1 MKKLLLLLLLS
12 NNIQAQ
18 DNSNI
23 KLLFNWNDTT
33 LPKNI
38 YNASFQEVWGVAI
51 NDREYAIIG
60 STAGTHIFDV
70 TNPKSSSLVHFIPG
84 LVQGSLVRHRDYHDY
99 KCYLYIVGEEGANK
113 LRIADLSFLPD
124 SAPVVY
130 DSDTLFSRSH
140 NIFIDSARAKLYT
153 CGGDNNPGVRVFTL
167 ADPLDPTEISS
178 ISLPENSHDIF
189 VRHDTAFCN
198 DGNAGLFVIDFT
210 NSANPQIIGSLT
222 TYPDQGYN
230 HSGWINEQSNIYA
243 FADETHGMDVKVC
256 EVSDL
261 SNITVLS
268 QINSGVDSNS
278 IAHNLII
285 KEDFLYISYF
295 HDGLYIYNI
304 SNPSDP
310 ILTGYYDTYPPP
322 DHDSWRGA
330 WGVYPLLP
338 SGIVLVS
345 DKHYGLFVFD
355 VTDAI
360 SSIDEQQML
369 DNSLNIYPNPFDGSI
384 DISYNLSRNEDVTI
398 ELFNILGNKI
408 YSITKK
414 SKNKGPHH
422 DRLIIKDQ
430 KLPKGIYLIKFMA
443 NKKVITKKMM
453 KFD

>member
-1 MKKLLLLLLLS
+1 MRNFLFLLLLS
-12 NNIQAQ
+12 NTILAQ
-18 DNSNI
+18 DSLNI

-51 NDREYAIIG
+51 NNREYAIIA
-60 STAGTHIFDV
+60 STVGTHIFDI
-70 TNPKSSSLVHFIPG
+70 TNPQSSSLAHFIPG
-84 LVQGSLVRHRDYHDY
+84 LVQGSVVRHRDYHDY
-99 KCYLYIVGEEGANK
+99 SGYLYIVGEEGANK

-124 SAPVVY
+124 SAPIVY
-130 DSDTLFSRSH
+130 ESDTLFSRSH
-140 NIFIDSARAKLYT
+140 NIFIDSATAKLYT

-167 ADPLDPTEISS
+167 ADPLNPTEISS
-178 ISLPENSHDIF
+178 ISLPENSHDIY
-189 VRHDTAFCN
+189 VRDDTAFCN
-198 DGNAGLFVIDFT
+198 DGNSGLFVIDFT

-230 HSGWINEQSNIYA
+230 HSGWIDENGNIYA

-256 EVSDL
+256 DVSDL

-268 QINSGVDSNS
+268 QINSGVDNNS

-304 SNPSDP
+304 SNPSNP
-310 ILTGYYDTYPPP
+310 VLTGYYDTYSPS

-360 SSIDEQQML
+360 TSIDEQQIA
-369 DNSLNIYPNPFDGSI
+369 NNKVSIYPNPFKGLI
-384 DISYNLSRNEDVTI
+384 DISYNLNRNTDVTI
-398 ELFNILGNKI
+398 ELYNIFGNKI
-408 YSITKK
+408 YSIAK
-414 SKNKGPHH
+414 KNKNTGTHY
-422 DRLIIKDQ
+422 DRFIVKNE
-430 KLPKGIYLIKFMA
+430 KLPQGIYLLKFIA
-443 NKKVITKKMM
+443 NKKVITNKIM
-453 KFD
+453 KID